1 MARINVNPNRME
13 LSKLKKRL
21 VVAKRGHK
29 LLKDKQD
36 ALIKAFLE
44 RARAGKALREKVEA
58 ELQECYGTFAFSR
71 AQTTPEI
78 LEQALIFPGARCT
91 LSVAWRNV
99 MSVMVPKYDVKQEGN
114 PVNYGFAS
122 VPLLLDVALEQF
134 SKLILRLLELA
145 AEEKAIRLMAG
156 EIERTRRRVNALEYV
171 MIPNLQETIRYISMK
186 LDEQER
192 STLSCL
198 MKIKEMVG
206 LALFPATNLL
216 PLFLI
221 YLHLH
226 S

>member
-21 VVAKRGHK
+21 VVARRGHK

-192 STLSCL
+192 STLSRL
-198 MKIKEMVG
+198 MKIKEIVRSEIG
-206 LALFPATNLL
+206 RA
-216 PLFLI
+216 
-221 YLHLH
+221 HV
-226 S
+226 

>member
-21 VVAKRGHK
+21 VVARRGHK

-58 ELQECYGTFAFSR
+58 ELQECYGTFALSR

-91 LSVAWRNV
+91 LSVDWHNV

-192 STLSCL
+192 STLSRL
-198 MKIKEMVG
+198 MKIKEIVRS
-206 LALFPATNLL
+206 A
-216 PLFLI
+216 
-221 YLHLH
+221 
-226 S
+226 

>member
-21 VVAKRGHK
+21 TVAKRGHK

-44 RARAGKALREKVEA
+44 RARAGKALREKVKA
-58 ELQECYGTFAFSR
+58 ELQECYGTFALSR

-91 LSVAWRNV
+91 LSVDWHNV

-192 STLSCL
+192 STLSRL
-198 MKIKEMVG
+198 MKIKEIVRS
-206 LALFPATNLL
+206 A
-216 PLFLI
+216 
-221 YLHLH
+221 
-226 S
+226 

>member
-21 VVAKRGHK
+21 VVARRGHK

-145 AEEKAIRLMAG
+145 AEEKAIRMMAG

-192 STLSCL
+192 STLSRL
-198 MKIKEMVG
+198 MKIKEIVS
-206 LALFPATNLL
+206 A
-216 PLFLI
+216 
-221 YLHLH
+221 
-226 S
+226 